1 MKRIVTGILAH
12 VDAGKTTLSEAML
25 YKTGEITRPGRVDH
39 GTSFL
44 DTGKLERSRGI
55 TIFSKQAQLSW
66 QDMQMTILDTP
77 GHVDFVSE
85 TERTLPVLD
94 YAILLISAGSGIQS
108 HTETLWK
115 LLKRNRIPT
124 FIFMNKMDLSIH
136 KKAEWIEI
144 LQERLGAGFTDFSVT
159 GGERFTDSLTLGSE
173 KLMELALDGQP
184 LTDSAIAEAIRR
196 REVFSGVFRFSAEDG
211 GCFGVPG
218 RPCQVHFV

>member
-12 VDAGKTTLSEAML
+12 VDAGKTTLSEALL
-25 YKTGEITRPGRVDH
+25 YKTGEIGSLGRVDH

-44 DTGKLERSRGI
+44 DSGKLERSRGI

-66 QDMQMTILDTP
+66 KDMQMTILDTP

-115 LLKRNRIPT
+115 LLKRNRIPV

-136 KKAEWIEI
+136 KKSEWIEI
-144 LQERLGAGFTDFSVT
+144 LQDKFGNGFTDFSVT
-159 GGERFTDSLTLGSE
+159 GGERFIDSLTLGSE
-173 KLMELALDGQP
+173 KLMEMVLEDREI
-184 LTDSAIAEAIRR
+184 TDSSIAEAVRR
-196 REVFSGVFRFSAEDG
+196 REVFRFSSD
-211 GCFGVPG
+211 
-218 RPCQVHFV
+218 RR